1 VGDPLFKVKPLINK
15 HDIQVYSSNYS
26 LYGDMSA
33 RVMTVLKGFTPQV
46 EIYSIDEAF
55 VGFDDFVGNDP
66 GRYRTG
72 GPAAAGES
80 LEDYARY
87 IRRIVRQYTG
97 IPVCLGLAPTKTLAK
112 IANRLA
118 KKDPANEGV
127 LVLDTQEKQQR
138 ALEQTAVKDVW
149 GIGRQ
154 HAGKLAQAGIHTAW
168 QLANQPVEWA
178 RRHLG
183 GVVGMR
189 LVQELRGIACIQLEL
204 FPEPKKAIAC
214 TRSFG
219 KPVTSLGDLSEAV
232 STYISMAAEKLRRQ
246 HSCTNIVTVFIHT
259 SRFVAEEAHYS
270 ASTNVVLPVPSN
282 HTGELIHHAMGGLKR
297 IYREGPVYKKAG
309 VIFNALT
316 PADQVQTALFDQLD
330 REKGKKLMATL
341 DKVNGKLG
349 ANTLAFA
356 SSGTEK
362 PWKLICEKR
371 SPRYTTQWN
380 ELMVVRA

>member
-1 VGDPLFKVKPLINK
+1 
-15 HDIQVYSSNYS
+15 
-26 LYGDMSA
+26 MSA

-55 VGFDDFVGNDP
+55 VDFDDFVGYDP
-66 GRYRTG
+66 GRYRIG
-72 GPAAAGES
+72 GPAAAGEP

-127 LVLDTQEKQQR
+127 LVLDTPEKQQW

-154 HAGKLAQAGIHTAW
+154 YAGKLAQAGIHTAW
-168 QLANQPVEWA
+168 QLANQSAEWA

-246 HSCTNIVTVFIHT
+246 HSCVNIVTVFIHT
-259 SRFVAEEAHYS
+259 SRYLTGEAYYS
-270 ASTNVVLPVPSN
+270 ASTNVTLPVPSN
-282 HTGELIHHAMGGLKR
+282 HTSELIHHAMGGLKR
-297 IYREGPVYKKAG
+297 IYRAGPVYKKAG
-309 VIFNALT
+309 VILNALT
-316 PADQVQTALFDQLD
+316 PADQVQTALFDGLD

-341 DKVNGKLG
+341 DKVNGKMG